1 MTQPRAYEKRLF
13 FVPSWVWRVIQ
24 RNKLSRED
32 FMSYN
37 KIKDYLTDEDLAC
50 LWLINDRQNIF
61 IGSSEMNLS
70 WAYTIGVDQA
80 KMDQVNS
87 HCLNKRQEEWG
98 KDNQRACRIDEG
110 ACN

>member
-1 MTQPRAYEKRLF
+1 MGMSASQARL
-13 FVPSWVWRVIQ
+13 
-24 RNKLSRED
+24 LSITAR
-32 FMSYN
+32 
-37 KIKDYLTDEDLAC
+37 LTDNENSGQSISYSKIRLA
-50 LWLINDRQNIF
+50 D
-61 IGSSEMNLS
+61 
-70 WAYTIGVDQA
+70 